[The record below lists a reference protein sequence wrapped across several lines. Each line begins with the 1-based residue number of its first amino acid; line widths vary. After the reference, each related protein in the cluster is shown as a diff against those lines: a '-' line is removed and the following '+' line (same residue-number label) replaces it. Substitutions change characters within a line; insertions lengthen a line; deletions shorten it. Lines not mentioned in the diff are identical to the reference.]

1 MKAPRVWC
9 IVCKKEYS
17 AKGIFT
23 HYDRNHGS
31 NETQQKYSSG
41 HNKSYTDKKYIKRLT
56 EGQRKRFE
64 KTLGKYKDY
73 SVNCAKCKTTIVV
86 NERETQ
92 FPSKEKYFCSL
103 SCANSR
109 NRDNAFKEKMLG
121 TRYYNPLTN
130 TSFID
135 FVYCG
140 NNECKKLFVVNKRN
154 KDQQFCGNACSAQER
169 SKDTDRSDWH
179 QYKLDA
185 RFRFNLSDFPDEFDF
200 ALVEQYGW
208 YGATNR
214 TNNLN
219 GVSRDHMI
227 SVRYGFDNSIDPSII
242 SHPANCKLMRH
253 RDNKRK
259 HTNISMSKEELIEK
273 IRMWDIKYTKN

>member
-109 NRDNAFKEKMLG
+109 NRDNAFKEKM
-121 TRYYNPLTN
+121 
-130 TSFID
+130 
-135 FVYCG
+135 
-140 NNECKKLFVVNKRN
+140 
-154 KDQQFCGNACSAQER
+154 R

-185 RFRFNLSDFPDEFDF
+185 RFRFNLSDFSDEFDF